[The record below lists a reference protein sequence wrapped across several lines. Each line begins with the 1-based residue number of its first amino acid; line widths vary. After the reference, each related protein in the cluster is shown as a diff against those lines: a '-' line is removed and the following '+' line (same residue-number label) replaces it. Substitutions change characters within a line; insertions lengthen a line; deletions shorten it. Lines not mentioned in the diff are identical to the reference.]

1 MRFFSKLFQ
10 KDQTTAVQLVRK
22 QPAGFYIIK
31 YEYGE
36 EQAYSLFNRAEAGDV
51 NAQLAIAKCFMDAAE
66 QAYAL
71 PWYEKAAHAGNSQAL
86 HELTYFYEGKYV
98 GIEAMP
104 EKAAQVRRQ
113 ALEMNNPE
121 AMLKLASQYY
131 SGDGVEEDK
140 KKAFKY
146 YMRAAELG
154 NDEAM
159 AEVGMCYLN
168 GEGVNQSD
176 LQAFAW
182 LSKSEDIHYG
192 YYNLAQCYIKGI
204 GTSID
209 IEKGVFY
216 LEKAVEG
223 KCLNLFEARKQ
234 LIDLYSK
241 GYGGVDAKRKMIM
254 IQEDMNRSSKLFDDL
269 AAMIIT
275 KDDIN

>member
-1 MRFFSKLFQ
+1 
-10 KDQTTAVQLVRK
+10 
-22 QPAGFYIIK
+22 
-31 YEYGE
+31 
-36 EQAYSLFNRAEAGDV
+36 
-51 NAQLAIAKCFMDAAE
+51 
-66 QAYAL
+66 
-71 PWYEKAAHAGNSQAL
+71 
-86 HELTYFYEGKYV
+86 
-98 GIEAMP
+98 
-104 EKAAQVRRQ
+104 
-113 ALEMNNPE
+113 MNNPE

-131 SGDGVEEDK
+131 SGDGVEGDK

-182 LSKSEDIHYG
+182 LSKSEDNHYG

-269 AAMIIT
+269 SAMIIT